1 MHGFTESSPGL
12 CFPHLPLSLGC
23 LRYLCS
29 RSKRRFRK
37 RKCFPRLGRGS
48 CSCRQGWCVTRVG
61 DPVFPLLWLL
71 LKKALVGSGCYQVRP
86 TCPSPSPWTLH
97 WAEPTATSQSL
108 VERNPVLTC
117 TPSGPRRPVIPI
129 HLSCHLGFALVVP
142 GKLALPSSRC
152 HCPWI
157 PRELAASQPSLC
169 PPTTLP
175 CHWGLLATEPS
186 LLREEWL
193 LLKCGGRSEG
203 GGSSCG

>member
-61 DPVFPLLWLL
+61 DPVLPLLWLL

-86 TCPSPSPWTLH
+86 TCPSPSRWAVH
-97 WAEPTATSQSL
+97 RAEPTATSQPL
-108 VERNPVLTC
+108 VERNPLSSPAHRLVLAA
-117 TPSGPRRPVIPI
+117 PSFPF
-129 HLSCHLGFALVVP
+129 HLSRHLDFALVVP
-142 GKLALPSSRC
+142 AKLALQS
-152 HCPWI
+152 
-157 PRELAASQPSLC
+157 SLC
-169 PPTTLP
+169 
-175 CHWGLLATEPS
+175 H
-186 LLREEWL
+186 
-193 LLKCGGRSEG
+193 
-203 GGSSCG
+203 